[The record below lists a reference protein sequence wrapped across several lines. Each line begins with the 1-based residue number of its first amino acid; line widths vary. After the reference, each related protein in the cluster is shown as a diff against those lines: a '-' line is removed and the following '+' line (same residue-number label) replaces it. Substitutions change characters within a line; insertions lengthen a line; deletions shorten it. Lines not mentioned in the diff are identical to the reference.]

1 MYVLSFIRLNLGF
14 TSNGEVRQ
22 KIGFLNVFLNPQGIM
37 PNVNLVTIPE
47 VDNKMLSQSGNE

>member
-14 TSNGEVRQ
+14 TSDGEVRQ
-22 KIGFLNVFLNPQGIM
+22 KIGVLNVFLNPQGIM

-47 VDNKMLSQSGNE
+47 VDN